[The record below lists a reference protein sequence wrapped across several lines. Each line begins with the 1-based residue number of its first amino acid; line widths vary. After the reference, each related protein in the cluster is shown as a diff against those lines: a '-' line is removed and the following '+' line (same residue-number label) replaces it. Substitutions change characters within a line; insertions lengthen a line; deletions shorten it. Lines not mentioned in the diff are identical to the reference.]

1 MESVIG
7 SDSIPIYSEFAL
19 TARHESLPERI
30 ARLGQKAAPSH
41 GTPLFCVP
49 GQIGK
54 QASPFATTI
63 FEKGLVISV
72 NESQLGLFYGLSFLC
87 VALAFAFAAYLY
99 LWVKKQKTENAKI
112 QEVSLLIKQGANTF
126 MRREYLVLAKFAA
139 VAAIVI
145 LILLPS
151 PIWTGSPVDNI
162 SMGIAYLCGTALS
175 AIAGKIGI
183 LVATLSN
190 GRTAEAAQKGIKPAF
205 LIGFRGGAVMG
216 LLVVGCSLLGVA
228 AVLMITGDSSILLGF
243 SFGASSLALF
253 AKAGGGIFTKT
264 ADVSADLTGKVEL
277 GIPEDD
283 PRNPAVIA
291 DNVGDNVGDV
301 AGMGADLFDSN
312 VAAMA
317 SALVLAQSLSG
328 GDFNNVS
335 MVFCYAILGLFASII
350 GIATARV
357 GKKGDPTTALNSSTY
372 VTTAIYLV
380 LTAIATALFPG
391 FSWRIWGAAAVGLLV
406 GVIIGIT
413 TDYFT
418 DDSKPPVQ
426 KVAKASS
433 SGPAF
438 TVLSGISY
446 GFISALPAMVGIA
459 VSALV
464 AYKLCEPMGEGYAIF
479 GISMAAVGMLSIVG
493 MIISNDA
500 YGPIVDNA
508 RGLAEM
514 GGLGEETIRTAD
526 ELDSAGN
533 TVKAVTKGFSISA
546 AGLTVISLL
555 GAFMSEAN
563 DALAAAGRELITGFD
578 IMSPT
583 VFFGVLVGAVVPAVF
598 SAMLI
603 LGVDKNAQ
611 RMVAEIHRQFNSI
624 KGLREGKPGVKP
636 EYDKCIDI
644 ATSGSLRELIP
655 AGLMTII
662 ATIIVGFIGG
672 PSAIGGF
679 LLGNI
684 VSGLLLAL
692 FMSNAGGLWDN
703 CKKYIE
709 AGAEGGKGSDSH
721 KAAVIGDTVGD
732 PFKDTAGPSINT
744 QITVVSLVSSLLSS
758 VFVMFSFFG

>member
-1 MESVIG
+1 M
-7 SDSIPIYSEFAL
+7 DL
-19 TARHESLPERI
+19 L
-30 ARLGQKAAPSH
+30 K
-41 GTPLFCVP
+41 
-49 GQIGK
+49 
-54 QASPFATTI
+54 
-63 FEKGLVISV
+63 
-72 NESQLGLFYGLSFLC
+72 LFYGLSFLTA
-87 VALAFAFAAYLY
+87 VLAFAFAAYLY
-99 LWVKKQKTENAKI
+99 LWVKKQRTVNARI
-112 QEVSLLIKQGANTF
+112 QEVSALIKEGANTF
-126 MRREYLVLAKFAA
+126 MRREYSILARFALVVAVIVLVL
-139 VAAIVI
+139 
-145 LILLPS
+145 LPT
-151 PIWTGSPVDNI
+151 PIWRTERILDNVSI
-162 SMGIAYLCGTALS
+162 AIAYLIGTALS
-175 AIAGKIGI
+175 AVAGKIGT

-190 GRTAEAAQKGIKPAF
+190 ARTAEGAQHGIKPAF

-216 LLVVGCSLLGVA
+216 LIVVGCSLLGVA
-228 AVLMITGDSSILLGF
+228 AVLMVVGDATILLGF

-264 ADVSADLTGKVEL
+264 ADIAADLTGKVEL

-283 PRNPAVIA
+283 PRNPAVVA

-317 SALVLAQSLSG
+317 SALVIAQSLSG
-328 GDFNNVS
+328 SYANVP
-335 MVFCYAILGLFASII
+335 MVFCYAILGLLASII
-350 GIATARV
+350 GIATARI
-357 GKKGDPTTALNSSTY
+357 GPHGNPTRALNSSTY
-372 VTTAIYLV
+372 VTTVVFLV
-380 LTAIATALFPG
+380 LTAAATALVDG
-391 FSWRIWGAAAVGLLV
+391 FSWRIWGASSVGLLV

-418 DDSKPPVQ
+418 DDSRPIVR
-426 KVAKASS
+426 KVAHASG

-438 TVLSGISY
+438 TVLSGVSY
-446 GFISALPAMVGIA
+446 GFISAMPAMVGIA

-464 AYKLCEPMGEGYAIF
+464 AYQLCAPMGDGYAIF

-514 GGLGEETIRTAD
+514 GGLGEETIRIAD

-533 TVKAVTKGFSISA
+533 TVKAVTKGFSIGA

-563 DALAAAGRELITGFD
+563 AALAAAGKELLTGFD
-578 IMSPT
+578 IMEPT
-583 VFFGVLVGAVVPAVF
+583 VFFGILIGAAIPAVF

-624 KGLREGKPGVKP
+624 AGLREGKAQP

-644 ATSGSLRELIP
+644 ATTGALKELIP
-655 AGLMTII
+655 AGLMAIV
-662 ATIIVGFIGG
+662 ATLIVGFIGG
-672 PSAIGGF
+672 PLAIGGF
-679 LLGNI
+679 LLGDI
-684 VSGLLLAL
+684 VSGLLIAL

-703 CKKYIE
+703 SKKYVE
-709 AGAEGGKGSDSH
+709 AGNEGGKGSEAH

-758 VFVMFSFFG
+758 LFVAFSLFG

>member
-1 MESVIG
+1 M
-7 SDSIPIYSEFAL
+7 
-19 TARHESLPERI
+19 
-30 ARLGQKAAPSH
+30 
-41 GTPLFCVP
+41 
-49 GQIGK
+49 
-54 QASPFATTI
+54 
-63 FEKGLVISV
+63 
-72 NESQLGLFYGLSFLC
+72 ESQLNLFYGLSFLI
-87 VALAFAFAAYLY
+87 VALAFAFAVYLY
-99 LWVKKQKTENAKI
+99 LWVKKQKTVNGKI
-112 QEVSLLIKQGANTF
+112 QEVSQLIKEGANTF
-126 MRREYLVLAKFAA
+126 MRREYIVLAKFAA
-139 VAAIVI
+139 VAAVVI

-151 PIWTGSPVDNI
+151 PIWQGSPVDNI
-162 SMGIAYLCGTALS
+162 SMALAYIAGTVLS
-175 AIAGKIGI
+175 AVAGKIGI

-190 GRTAEAAQKGIKPAF
+190 ARTAEAAQKGIKPAF

-216 LLVVGCSLLGVA
+216 LLVVGFSLLGVA
-228 AVLMITGDSSILLGF
+228 AVLLATGDSSILLGF

-317 SALVLAQSLSG
+317 SALVIAQALPDVG
-328 GDFNNVS
+328 FNNVS
-335 MVFCYAILGLFASII
+335 MIFCYAALGLLASII
-350 GIATARV
+350 GIATARI
-357 GKKGDPTTALNSSTY
+357 GKHGNPTRALNSSTY
-372 VTTAIYLV
+372 VTTGVYIL
-380 LTAIATALFPG
+380 LTAAATLIFDG

-418 DDSKPPVQ
+418 DDSQPIVRQ
-426 KVAKASS
+426 VAHASG

-438 TVLSGISY
+438 TILSGTAY
-446 GFISALPAMVGIA
+446 GFISAMPAMVGIA

-464 AYKLCEPMGEGYAIF
+464 SYKLCEPMGEGYAIF
-479 GISMAAVGMLSIVG
+479 GIAMAAVGMLSIVG

-514 GGLGEETIRTAD
+514 GGLGEETIRVAD

-533 TVKAVTKGFSISA
+533 TVKAVTKGFSIGA

-563 DALAAAGRELITGFD
+563 VALAEAGRELITGFD
-578 IMSPT
+578 IMDPV
-583 VFFGVLVGAVVPAVF
+583 VFFGVLIGAAIPAVF

-603 LGVDKNAQ
+603 LGVDRNAQ
-611 RMVAEIHRQFNSI
+611 RMVAEIHRQFREI
-624 KGLREGKPGVKP
+624 LGLREGKEGVQP

-644 ATSGSLRELIP
+644 ATSGALRELIP
-655 AGLMTII
+655 AGLMTIV
-662 ATIIVGFIGG
+662 ATLIVGFIGG

-703 CKKYIE
+703 SKKYVE
-709 AGAEGGKGSDSH
+709 AGNEGGKGSEAH
-721 KAAVIGDTVGD
+721 KSAVVGDTVGD

-744 QITVVSLVSSLLSS
+744 QITVVSLVSSLMSGL
-758 VFVMFSFFG
+758 FVAFSFFG

>member
-1 MESVIG
+1 MESHL
-7 SDSIPIYSEFAL
+7 S
-19 TARHESLPERI
+19 
-30 ARLGQKAAPSH
+30 
-41 GTPLFCVP
+41 
-49 GQIGK
+49 
-54 QASPFATTI
+54 
-63 FEKGLVISV
+63 
-72 NESQLGLFYGLSFLC
+72 LFYGLSFLT
-87 VALAFAFAAYLY
+87 VVLAFAFAAYLY
-99 LWVKKQKTENAKI
+99 LWVKKQKTVNAKI
-112 QEVSLLIKQGANTF
+112 QEVSALIKEGANTF
-126 MRREYLVLAKFAA
+126 MRREYTILAKFAA
-139 VAAIVI
+139 VAAV
-145 LILLPS
+145 LILLFLPS
-151 PIWTGSPVDNI
+151 PIWQGDPVPNI
-162 SMGIAYLCGTALS
+162 SMAVAYIAGTVLS

-190 GRTAEAAQKGIKPAF
+190 GRAAEGAQKGLKPAF

-216 LLVVGCSLLGVA
+216 LLVVGCSLFGVA
-228 AVLMITGDSSILLGF
+228 AVLMLTGDSSILLGF

-253 AKAGGGIFTKT
+253 AKAGGGIFTKA
-264 ADVSADLTGKVEL
+264 ADVAADLTGKVEL
-277 GIPEDD
+277 GIAEDD

-301 AGMGADLFDSN
+301 AGLGADLFDSN
-312 VAAMA
+312 VAAMS
-317 SALVLAQSLSG
+317 SALVIAQSLSG
-328 GDFNNVS
+328 GAFANTS
-335 MVFCYAILGLFASII
+335 MVFCYAILGLLASVV

-357 GKKGDPTTALNSSTY
+357 GKNGNPTRALNSSTY
-372 VTTAIYLV
+372 VTTAIFLA
-380 LTAIATALFPG
+380 LTAGATLLFEG
-391 FSWRIWGAAAVGLLV
+391 FSWRIWGASAVGLLV
-406 GVIIGIT
+406 GVIIGIA

-418 DDSKPPVQ
+418 DDSKPIVR
-426 KVAKASS
+426 KVAHASG

-438 TVLSGISY
+438 TILSGVSY
-446 GFISALPAMVGIA
+446 GFISALPAMLGIA

-464 AYKLCEPMGEGYAIF
+464 AYKLCEPMGDGYAIF

-514 GGLGEETIRTAD
+514 GDLGEETIRTAD

-533 TVKAVTKGFSISA
+533 TVKAVTKGFSIGA

-563 DALAAAGRELITGFD
+563 AALAEAGKALITGFD

-583 VFFGVLVGAVVPAVF
+583 VFFGILIGAAIPAVF

-611 RMVAEIHRQFNSI
+611 RMVAEIHRQFATI
-624 KGLREGKPGVKP
+624 PGLKEGREDAKP
-636 EYDKCIDI
+636 EYGKCIDI
-644 ATSGSLRELIP
+644 ATTGALRELIP
-655 AGLMTII
+655 AGLMSIV
-662 ATIIVGFIGG
+662 ATLVVGFIGG
-672 PSAIGGF
+672 PLAIGGF

-692 FMSNAGGLWDN
+692 FMSNSGGLWDN
-703 CKKYIE
+703 SKKYVE
-709 AGAEGGKGSDSH
+709 AGNEGGKGSEAH
-721 KAAVIGDTVGD
+721 KSAVIGDTVGD

-758 VFVMFSFFG
+758 LFVLFSIFD